1 VRIGSTAAH
10 GRIAAA
16 WQINKPKRILKAD
29 HLYLK
34 VEDMSTSAPIRAQG
48 PGRPK
53 DMEKRAAILAA
64 AKALFISNAF
74 SGTSMDA
81 IAADAGVS
89 KLTVYSHFGDKDN
102 LFREV
107 IRSRIQDLLPEETY
121 RFDPQADIRETLL
134 RVALTHAHLDCNAE
148 TVGTFR
154 AILSDCRQGNPRYGK
169 LIWEEGATR
178 THGLMERLLQQAV
191 DAGKLDIDD
200 VRRASMQFLTL
211 IKGNLMMR
219 QMFGCTNCPESYLQ
233 EIETTARAGVDTFLR
248 AFLPR

>member
-1 VRIGSTAAH
+1 M
-10 GRIAAA
+10 
-16 WQINKPKRILKAD
+16 N
-29 HLYLK
+29 
-34 VEDMSTSAPIRAQG
+34 TSAQIKSQG

-64 AKALFISNAF
+64 AKALFIRNAF
-74 SGTSMDA
+74 AGTSMDA

-89 KLTVYSHFGDKDN
+89 KLTVYSHYGDKDN

-121 RFDPQADIRETLL
+121 FFDAHVDIKETLL

-191 DAGKLDIDD
+191 DAGQLEIDD
-200 VRRASMQFLTL
+200 VARASGQFLAL

-219 QMFGCTNCPESYLQ
+219 QMFGCMDCPQSYAE
-233 EIETTARAGVDTFLR
+233 EIEATARDGVTMFLR
-248 AFLPR
+248 AYRPR

>member
-1 VRIGSTAAH
+1 
-10 GRIAAA
+10 
-16 WQINKPKRILKAD
+16 
-29 HLYLK
+29 
-34 VEDMSTSAPIRAQG
+34 MSTSAQIRPQG

-74 SGTSMDA
+74 AGTSMDA

-107 IRSRIQDLLPEETY
+107 IRSHMQDVLPEETY
-121 RFDPQADIRETLL
+121 VFEPDVDIRELLL
-134 RVALTHAHLDCNAE
+134 RVALKHAHLDCNAE

-154 AILSDCRQGNPRYGK
+154 AILSDCRQGNPRYGR
-169 LIWEEGATR
+169 LIWEEAASR
-178 THGLMERLLQQAV
+178 THGLVEGMLQQAV
-191 DAGKLDIDD
+191 DVGKLQIDD
-200 VRRASMQFLTL
+200 VPRAGMQFLAL

-219 QMFGCTNCPESYLQ
+219 QMFGCTDCPQSYLE
-233 EIETTARAGVDTFLR
+233 EIGTTAHAGVDTFLR

>member
-1 VRIGSTAAH
+1 
-10 GRIAAA
+10 
-16 WQINKPKRILKAD
+16 
-29 HLYLK
+29 
-34 VEDMSTSAPIRAQG
+34 MSSDVQIRAQG

-53 DMEKRAAILAA
+53 DMEKRAAILVA
-64 AKALFISNAF
+64 AKALFIRNAF
-74 SGTSMDA
+74 AGTSMDA

-107 IRSRIQDLLPEETY
+107 IRSRIEDLLPEETY
-121 RFDPQADIRETLL
+121 TFDPQTDIRDTLL
-134 RVALTHAHLDCNAE
+134 RVALIHAHLDCNAE

-191 DAGKLDIDD
+191 DAGQLDLDD
-200 VRRASMQFLTL
+200 VARASMQFLSL

-219 QMFGCTNCPESYLQ
+219 QMFGCAECPESHAA
-233 EIETTARAGVDTFLR
+233 EIESNARAGVDMFLR
-248 AFLPR
+248 AYLPRGTAS

>member
-1 VRIGSTAAH
+1 MNS
-10 GRIAAA
+10 
-16 WQINKPKRILKAD
+16 
-29 HLYLK
+29 
-34 VEDMSTSAPIRAQG
+34 SAPVRSQG

-53 DMEKRAAILAA
+53 DMEKRAAILEA
-64 AKALFISNAF
+64 AKSLFIRNAF
-74 SGTSMDA
+74 AGTSMDA

-107 IRSRIQDLLPEETY
+107 IRSRIQDLLPEQTY
-121 RFDPQADIRETLL
+121 AYDSQEDIHDLLL
-134 RVALTHAHLDCNAE
+134 RVALKHAHLDCNAE

-178 THGLMERLLQQAV
+178 THGLMEHLLQQAV
-191 DAGKLDIDD
+191 DADQLDIDD
-200 VRRASMQFLTL
+200 VPRASVQFLTL

-219 QMFGCTNCPESYLQ
+219 QMFGCTECPESYVQ
-233 EIETTARAGVDTFLR
+233 EIETTARAGVVMFLR
-248 AFLPR
+248 AYLPR

>member
-1 VRIGSTAAH
+1 
-10 GRIAAA
+10 
-16 WQINKPKRILKAD
+16 
-29 HLYLK
+29 
-34 VEDMSTSAPIRAQG
+34 
-48 PGRPK
+48 
-53 DMEKRAAILAA
+53 MEKRAAILAA

-74 SGTSMDA
+74 GGTSMDA

-154 AILSDCRQGNPRYGK
+154 AILSDCRQGNPRYGR

-178 THGLMERLLQQAV
+178 THGLMENLLQQAV
-191 DAGKLDIDD
+191 DAGQLDIED
-200 VRRASMQFLTL
+200 VPRASTQFLTL

-219 QMFGCTNCPESYLQ
+219 QMFGCADCPESYLQ
-233 EIETTARAGVDTFLR
+233 EIEATARAGVDTFLR
-248 AFLPR
+248 AFLPRAH

>member
-1 VRIGSTAAH
+1 MNS
-10 GRIAAA
+10 
-16 WQINKPKRILKAD
+16 
-29 HLYLK
+29 
-34 VEDMSTSAPIRAQG
+34 SAPVRTQG

-53 DMEKRAAILAA
+53 DMEKRAAILEA
-64 AKALFISNAF
+64 AKSLFISNAF
-74 SGTSMDA
+74 AGTSMDA

-107 IRSRIQDLLPEETY
+107 IRSRIQDLLPEQTY
-121 RFDPQADIRETLL
+121 AYDPQEDIHDLLL
-134 RVALTHAHLDCNAE
+134 RVALKHAHLDCNAE

-169 LIWEEGATR
+169 LIWEEGTTR

-191 DAGKLDIDD
+191 GAGQLDIDD
-200 VRRASMQFLTL
+200 VPRASVQFLTL

-219 QMFGCTNCPESYLQ
+219 QMFGCTECPETYVQ
-233 EIETTARAGVDTFLR
+233 EIETTARAGVVMFLR
-248 AFLPR
+248 AYLPR

>member
-1 VRIGSTAAH
+1 
-10 GRIAAA
+10 
-16 WQINKPKRILKAD
+16 
-29 HLYLK
+29 
-34 VEDMSTSAPIRAQG
+34 MSTNAPIRAQG

-53 DMEKRAAILAA
+53 DMEKRAAILAS
-64 AKALFISNAF
+64 AKSLFINNAF

-89 KLTVYSHFGDKDN
+89 KLPVYSHFGHKDN

-121 RFDPQADIRETLL
+121 RFDPQMDIRETLL
-134 RVALTHAHLDCNAE
+134 QVALTHAKLDCNAE

-154 AILSDCRQGNPRYGK
+154 AILSDCRQGNPRYGR
-169 LIWEEGATR
+169 LIWEEGAVR

-200 VRRASMQFLTL
+200 VSRASVQFLTL

-219 QMFGCTNCPESYLQ
+219 QMFGCTDCPEGYLQ
-233 EIETTARAGVDTFLR
+233 EIEATARAGVETFLR

>member
-1 VRIGSTAAH
+1 MNISA
-10 GRIAAA
+10 
-16 WQINKPKRILKAD
+16 QIRP
-29 HLYLK
+29 
-34 VEDMSTSAPIRAQG
+34 QG

-53 DMEKRAAILAA
+53 DMEKRAAILVA
-64 AKALFISNAF
+64 AKALFIRNAF
-74 SGTSMDA
+74 AGTSMDA

-121 RFDPQADIRETLL
+121 FFDPHADIRATLL
-134 RVALTHAHLDCNAE
+134 WVALTHAHLDCNAE

-169 LIWEEGATR
+169 LIWEEGAMR

-191 DAGKLDIDD
+191 DAGQLDIDD
-200 VRRASMQFLTL
+200 VARASGQFLSL

-219 QMFGCTNCPESYLQ
+219 QMFGCTECPESYAE
-233 EIETTARAGVDTFLR
+233 EIESTARAGVEMFLR
-248 AFLPR
+248 AYQPR

>member
-1 VRIGSTAAH
+1 M
-10 GRIAAA
+10 
-16 WQINKPKRILKAD
+16 N
-29 HLYLK
+29 
-34 VEDMSTSAPIRAQG
+34 TSAQIKPQG

-64 AKALFISNAF
+64 AKALFIRNAF
-74 SGTSMDA
+74 AGTSMDA

-89 KLTVYSHFGDKDN
+89 KLTVYSHYGDKDN

-121 RFDPQADIRETLL
+121 FFDAQVDIKETLL

-191 DAGKLDIDD
+191 DAGKLEIDD
-200 VRRASMQFLTL
+200 VPRASGQFLAL

-219 QMFGCTNCPESYLQ
+219 QMFGCMDCPQSYAE
-233 EIETTARAGVDTFLR
+233 EIEATARDGVTMFLR
-248 AFLPR
+248 AYLPR

>member
-1 VRIGSTAAH
+1 M
-10 GRIAAA
+10 
-16 WQINKPKRILKAD
+16 N
-29 HLYLK
+29 
-34 VEDMSTSAPIRAQG
+34 SAQVKSQG

-53 DMEKRAAILAA
+53 DMEKRAAILSA
-64 AKALFISNAF
+64 AKALFIRNAF
-74 SGTSMDA
+74 AGTSMDA

-121 RFDPQADIRETLL
+121 FFDPAADIHDTLL

-169 LIWEEGATR
+169 LIWEEGAAR
-178 THGLMERLLQQAV
+178 THGLMERLLQQAI
-191 DAGKLDIDD
+191 DAGQLDIDD
-200 VRRASMQFLTL
+200 VVRASGQFLSL

-219 QMFGCTNCPESYLQ
+219 QMFGCTDCAESYAE
-233 EIETTARAGVDTFLR
+233 EIESTARAGVAMFLR
-248 AFLPR
+248 AYQPR

>member
-1 VRIGSTAAH
+1 MVTA
-10 GRIAAA
+10 
-16 WQINKPKRILKAD
+16 QVKP
-29 HLYLK
+29 
-34 VEDMSTSAPIRAQG
+34 QG

-64 AKALFISNAF
+64 AKALFIRNAF

-121 RFDPQADIRETLL
+121 FFDPHADIRDTLL
-134 RVALTHAHLDCNAE
+134 RVALTHARLDCNAE
-148 TVGTFR
+148 NVGTFR
-154 AILSDCRQGNPRYGK
+154 AILSDCRQGNPRYGR
-169 LIWEEGATR
+169 LIWEEGTTR
-178 THGLMERLLQQAV
+178 TLGLMKRLLQQAV
-191 DAGKLDIDD
+191 DAGQLEIGD
-200 VRRASMQFLTL
+200 VARASVQFLAL

-219 QMFGCTNCPESYLQ
+219 QMFGCVECPESYAE
-233 EIETTARAGVDTFLR
+233 EIEATARAGVALFLR
-248 AFLPR
+248 ACLPRQGARAHATRVMADSSV

>member
-1 VRIGSTAAH
+1 MSA
-10 GRIAAA
+10 
-16 WQINKPKRILKAD
+16 QIRPQ
-29 HLYLK
+29 
-34 VEDMSTSAPIRAQG
+34 QG

-74 SGTSMDA
+74 AGTSMDA

-121 RFDPQADIRETLL
+121 AFNAQVDIREILL

-154 AILSDCRQGNPRYGK
+154 AILSDCRQGNPRYGR
-169 LIWEEGATR
+169 LIWEEGTTR

-191 DAGKLDIDD
+191 DAGKLDIED
-200 VRRASMQFLTL
+200 VPRAGMQFLSL

-219 QMFGCTNCPESYLQ
+219 QMFGCVECSEAYAT
-233 EIETTARAGVDTFLR
+233 EIEENARAGVTMFLR
-248 AFLPR
+248 AYQPR

>member
-1 VRIGSTAAH
+1 MVSSA
-10 GRIAAA
+10 
-16 WQINKPKRILKAD
+16 QIRPQ
-29 HLYLK
+29 
-34 VEDMSTSAPIRAQG
+34 QG

-53 DMEKRAAILAA
+53 DMEKRAAILVA
-64 AKALFISNAF
+64 AKALFIRNAF
-74 SGTSMDA
+74 AGTSMDA

-121 RFDPQADIRETLL
+121 AFDPRLDIRDTLL
-134 RVALTHAHLDCNAE
+134 RVALTHARLDCNAE

-169 LIWEEGATR
+169 LIWEEGTTR
-178 THGLMERLLQQAV
+178 THGLMEHLLQQAV
-191 DAGKLDIDD
+191 DAGQLDIDD
-200 VRRASMQFLTL
+200 VPRAAGQFLAL

-219 QMFGCTNCPESYLQ
+219 QMFGCTDCPQSYAE
-233 EIETTARAGVDTFLR
+233 EIEATAHAGVTMFLR
-248 AFLPR
+248 AYRTR

>member
-1 VRIGSTAAH
+1 
-10 GRIAAA
+10 
-16 WQINKPKRILKAD
+16 
-29 HLYLK
+29 
-34 VEDMSTSAPIRAQG
+34 MSTSAPVRAQG

-53 DMEKRAAILAA
+53 DMEKRAAILAS

-74 SGTSMDA
+74 AGTSMDA
-81 IAADAGVS
+81 IAADACVS

-121 RFDPQADIRETLL
+121 RFDPDADLRETLL

-148 TVGTFR
+148 TVGTVR

-178 THGLMERLLQQAV
+178 THGLMESLLQQAV
-191 DAGKLDIDD
+191 DAGQLEIED
-200 VRRASMQFLTL
+200 VPRASTQFLAL

-219 QMFGCTNCPESYLQ
+219 QMFGCTDCPESYLQ
-233 EIETTARAGVDTFLR
+233 EIEATARAGVATFLR
-248 AFLPR
+248 AFLPRAH

>member
-1 VRIGSTAAH
+1 
-10 GRIAAA
+10 
-16 WQINKPKRILKAD
+16 
-29 HLYLK
+29 
-34 VEDMSTSAPIRAQG
+34 MSISAPIRTQG

-53 DMEKRAAILAA
+53 DMEKRAAILAS

-121 RFDPQADIRETLL
+121 RFDPDVDIREILL

-169 LIWEEGATR
+169 LVWEEGAAR
-178 THGLMERLLQQAV
+178 THGLVERLLQHAV
-191 DAGKLDIDD
+191 GAGKLCIED
-200 VRRASMQFLTL
+200 VSRASVQFLAL
-211 IKGNLMMR
+211 ISLR
-219 QMFGCTNCPESYLQ
+219 FCPAHTELL
-233 EIETTARAGVDTFLR
+233 TTIV
-248 AFLPR
+248 